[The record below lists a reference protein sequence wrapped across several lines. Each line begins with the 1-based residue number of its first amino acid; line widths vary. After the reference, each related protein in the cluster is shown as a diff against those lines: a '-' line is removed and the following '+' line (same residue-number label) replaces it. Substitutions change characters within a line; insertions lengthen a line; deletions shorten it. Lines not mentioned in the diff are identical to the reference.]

1 MESFLTI
8 KLEVD
13 IWIHLDTS
21 PLRPLWLHSCPDSPG
36 FGPGVASPVAPVALS
51 PALAHLGLASQI
63 YAWMAGAQVA
73 GPLNDVKRLISKAIP
88 HIPRCADSVRTFGS
102 RKDVGTL

>member
-21 PLRPLWLHSCPDSPG
+21 PLRPLWLHSFPDSPG
-36 FGPGVASPVAPVALS
+36 FGPGVASPVAS

-73 GPLNDVKRLISKAIP
+73 GPLNDVKQLISKAIP
-88 HIPRCADSVRTFGS
+88 HIPPCADSVRTFGS
-102 RKDVGTL
+102 HKDVGTL

>member
-21 PLRPLWLHSCPDSPG
+21 PLLRPLWLYSCPDSPG
-36 FGPGVASPVAPVALS
+36 FGPGVASPVALS

-73 GPLNDVKRLISKAIP
+73 GPLNDVKQFSKAIP
-88 HIPRCADSVRTFGS
+88 HIPPCADSVRTFGS